1 MIPKSCVP
9 ILAGSPSLTHLPSSG
24 TRGDCRLLLL
34 VGVWT
39 QLLNLLDP
47 MDCSLLGSSV
57 HKIFQGRILES
68 VAISCSLGSS
78 RPRDQSQVSCT
89 AGRFFTIWVTRE
101 ASVGLITEFRNIFWI
116 SHSASNKS
124 TRAKYSNHKFI
135 LWTAEL
141 HFLIK
146 IYTINQFYCIIN
158 LIRNKSDS
166 SNKYQVS
173 EKTV

>member
-1 MIPKSCVP
+1 MRVCVCVCVC
-9 ILAGSPSLTHLPSSG
+9 AHFVAKFCPSLYI
-24 TRGDCRLLLL
+24 
-34 VGVWT
+34 
-39 QLLNLLDP
+39 P
-47 MDCSLLGSSV
+47 MDCSLPGSSV
-57 HKIFQGRILES
+57 HAIFQARRPEWLTISFSRGSSWLRDWTCVS
-68 VAISCSLGSS
+68 CISCI
-78 RPRDQSQVSCT
+78 
-89 AGRFFTIWVTRE
+89 GRQILYHSVTRE